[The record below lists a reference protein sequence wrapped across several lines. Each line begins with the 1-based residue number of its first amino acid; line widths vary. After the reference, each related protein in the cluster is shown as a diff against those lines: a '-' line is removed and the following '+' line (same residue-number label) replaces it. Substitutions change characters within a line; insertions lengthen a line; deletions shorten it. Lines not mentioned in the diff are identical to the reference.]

1 MHPPKIETF
10 DVAAGTNT
18 DPKGFVRPVHEY
30 RVEPY
35 GLYLSRE
42 MAGHQSL
49 AWVDSWLL
57 PELGIRVTD
66 WWFHPG
72 HERDQDFYIDIVDV
86 ARDGDVWR
94 TVDHYLDVVV
104 RTGRDARVIDLD
116 EYVEAVAGGVLDPA
130 AAQRALVSSYRAVD
144 ALAAHEYDVNAW
156 LAGRGMP
163 LTWRRR

>member
-1 MHPPKIETF
+1 M
-10 DVAAGTNT
+10 AAGTNT
-18 DPKGFVRPVHEY
+18 DPKGFLRTVHEY

-35 GLYLSRE
+35 GLYVSRE
-42 MAGHQSL
+42 MDGHQSL

-86 ARDGDVWR
+86 TRHGDVWR
-94 TVDHYLDVVV
+94 TADHYLDIVV

-116 EYVEAVAGGVLDPA
+116 EYVEAVSLGLLDQG
-130 AAQRALVSSYRAVD
+130 AAQRALVSSHLAVQ
-144 ALAAHEYDVNAW
+144 ALAANGYDVDTW
-156 LAGRGMP
+156 LSGLGMP